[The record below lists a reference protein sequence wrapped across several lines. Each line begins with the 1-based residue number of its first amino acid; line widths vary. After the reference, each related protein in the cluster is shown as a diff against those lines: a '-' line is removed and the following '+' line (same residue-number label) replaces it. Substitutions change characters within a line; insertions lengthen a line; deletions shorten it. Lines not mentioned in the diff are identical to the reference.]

1 MCAHDCMGSWKSAIS
16 LSMWFALSNLGS
28 LLIVGARNSVRPNHL
43 FDHNRDHDYFFE
55 LPSQKGS
62 GIPNHHVGDLLHT
75 MAISGLSRVRT
86 ELFELTVIPALAPH
100 PVQMHRQLSGHRYLR
115 DLSSA
120 PHGQMKKLTAPL
132 RLAADRDLG
141 RFHQQKAKQ

>member
-1 MCAHDCMGSWKSAIS
+1 MITT
-16 LSMWFALSNLGS
+16 SNS
-28 LLIVGARNSVRPNHL
+28 PA
-43 FDHNRDHDYFFE
+43 
-55 LPSQKGS
+55 KGS
-62 GIPNHHVGDLLHT
+62 GMPNHYVGDLLHT

-141 RFHQQKAKQ
+141 RFPQHKPKQGVSLASEGPQSAPIAAGLFPPPQHHITGALLAAVEAFG